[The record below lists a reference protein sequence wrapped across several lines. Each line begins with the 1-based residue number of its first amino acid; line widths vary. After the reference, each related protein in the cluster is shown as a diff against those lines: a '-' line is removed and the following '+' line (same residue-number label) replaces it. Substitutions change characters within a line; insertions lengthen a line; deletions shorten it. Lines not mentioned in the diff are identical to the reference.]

1 MIPSSAR
8 EGTSKG
14 GFEMSQFRL
23 LTRSRQATEYSC
35 GACALQAVLSYWGR
49 DVDENDLMQILHT
62 TSEEGTYPEDIVRG
76 ARSLGFEA
84 EVKSN
89 LTLDEVERFTADGHP
104 MIALAQ
110 VWLSEKEMANSV
122 AEEWDTGHYVV
133 VLSVDK
139 DYVYFQ
145 DPFARMSK
153 AFIPRKTFE
162 EHWHH
167 VMGGKLERNPKLIHL
182 GIFVRGKEPA
192 ERPIVENRGFAALD
206 FQKFGSLNLMIAQFP
221 RILLPYDF
229 LDELK
234 DIWAD
239 GNIRPDA
246 FIFLRKDRDGNIMGM
261 EGSRLH
267 EDEDIAS
274 INAVLAAIVACSVG
288 SPEQARSKVE
298 TATSAAAAGDFGLSA
313 GDIQGIAQKLP
324 PDHTAIIVLFEN
336 VWERKF
342 KAVAE
347 KHGGAL
353 VNQRLITSEA
363 LAKAAH
369 ELAAAGEL
377 QAN

>member
-1 MIPSSAR
+1 
-8 EGTSKG
+8 
-14 GFEMSQFRL
+14 MSQFRL

-49 DVDENDLMQILHT
+49 DVDENDLMEILHT

-89 LTLDEVERFTADGHP
+89 LTLDEVERFTVDGHP

-133 VLSVDK
+133 VLGVDK

-162 EHWHH
+162 EHWHQ
-167 VMGGKLERNPKLIHL
+167 VMGGKLANNPELIHL
-182 GIFVRGKEPA
+182 GVFVRGKEPA
-192 ERPIVENRGFAALD
+192 KRPIVVNRGFAALD
-206 FQKFGSLNLMIAQFP
+206 FQKFGSLNLMVAQFP

-246 FIFLRKDRDGNIMGM
+246 FIFLRKDKDGNIMGM

-274 INAVLAAIVACSVG
+274 INAVLAAIVARSVG

-324 PDHTAIIVLFEN
+324 PDHTAIILLFEN

-342 KAVAE
+342 KAVAK